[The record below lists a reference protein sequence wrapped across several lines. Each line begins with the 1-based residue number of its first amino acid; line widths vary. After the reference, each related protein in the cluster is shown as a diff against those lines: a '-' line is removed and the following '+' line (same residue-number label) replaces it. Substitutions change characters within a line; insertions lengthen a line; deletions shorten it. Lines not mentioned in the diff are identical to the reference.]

1 MFVVEHSLPKKKEYL
16 LYAPLT
22 RAQKNLYDAILNRD
36 IREYLINRKT
46 KAFEDKQPQPQ
57 QPQQPLDDEENKR
70 NQRSAKGDI
79 DYKEKSDTQYFKELE
94 KAADENTTPL
104 NTESVEKKQQI
115 SAASKY
121 KETKKPFHCQLNDDA
136 IFIFS

>member
-1 MFVVEHSLPKKKEYL
+1 MFVVEHSLPRKKEYL

-57 QPQQPLDDEENKR
+57 PQQPLDDEENKR
-70 NQRSAKGDI
+70 NQRSTKADI

-94 KAADENTTPL
+94 KAADENTTPVSA
-104 NTESVEKKQQI
+104 ESVEKKQQI

-121 KETKKPFHCQLNDDA
+121 KENKEAFSLSTKQ
-136 IFIFS
+136 